1 MCNFIYFFCLNMK
14 NISSKYRSGLIK
26 TVILASFMSVLAF
39 LPSKVRAQNIYLPE
53 NPKREVRAVWLTTI
67 SGLDWPRTRAVSK
80 SGIERQ
86 KRELTDI
93 LDKLQ
98 KANINT
104 VLLQT
109 RIRGTVIYPSSFE
122 PWDECLT
129 GRPDGNPGYDPL
141 AFAVDECHKRGMEL
155 HAWLVTVPL
164 GKVALQKRY
173 GSASVT
179 RRRPELCRTFRGESF
194 MVPGNEST
202 ASYVASLAAEIVKR
216 YDVDGIHLDYIRYPE
231 KSYGFS
237 DDDLFRRSGADDKSE
252 WRRENITRIVRAVH
266 DSVVAVKP
274 WVKLSSAPIGKYK
287 DLSRYSSLGWN
298 CLNAVYQDP
307 QHWLSEGIQDM
318 LFPMMYFLGD
328 NFYPFLYDW
337 KEGAGGRPVVPGLGI
352 YFLDP
357 REGRWSLSDVRQEM
371 YAVRDAGI
379 GGIAL
384 YRSDFFTR
392 NCKGLYDMAS
402 SSFFSRPSLP
412 PRMVWR
418 GDTVAPAAP
427 RGLDLSSSGILS
439 WNGSTDA
446 EDVVYNVYS
455 SWQYPVDV
463 SDGGNLCAIR
473 LESKTFAVPESGL
486 YYAVTA
492 MDRFGNESEPCQLP
506 ASCVAFSSASM
517 PYKLEGD
524 TVRFTPDPQALCV
537 YVKDL
542 AGKTVR
548 VALDDDFVVV
558 STLAPGWYKL
568 VKMLQTGHSEPIG
581 IFMK

>member
-1 MCNFIYFFCLNMK
+1 MTANRGLMLSLFFALLFILL
-14 NISSKYRSGLIK
+14 S
-26 TVILASFMSVLAF
+26 ILPARVC
-39 LPSKVRAQNIYLPE
+39 AQQIYEIE

-67 SGLDWPRTRAVSK
+67 SGLDWPRTRAVSQ

-86 KRELTDI
+86 KRELVDI

-98 KANINT
+98 QANINT

-109 RIRGTVIYPSSFE
+109 RIRGTVIYPSSIE

-129 GRPDGNPGYDPL
+129 GRPGVNPGYDPL
-141 AFAVDECHKRGMEL
+141 AFAVEECHKRGMEL

-164 GKVALQKRY
+164 GKASMHKRY

-179 RRRPELCRTFRGESF
+179 RRRPELCRTVRGESF
-194 MVPGNEST
+194 MIPGKEST
-202 ASYVASLAAEIVKR
+202 AAYVASLAGEIVRR

-237 DDDLFRRSGADDKSE
+237 DDDLFRSSGSADKGE

-266 DSVVAVKP
+266 DTVVAVKP

-371 YAVRDAGI
+371 HAVRDAGI

-402 SSFFSRPSLP
+402 VSFFSRPALT

-418 GDTVAPAAP
+418 GDTVSPASTN
-427 RGLDLSSSGILS
+427 GLNLSSSGVLS
-439 WNGSTDA
+439 WNRSNET
-446 EDVVYNVYS
+446 EDVFYNVYS
-455 SWQYPVDV
+455 SWHYPVDV
-463 SDGGNLCAIR
+463 ADGRNLCAAR
-473 LESKTFAVPESGL
+473 LQGNSFEVPELGL
-486 YYAVTA
+486 YYAVTV
-492 MDRFGNESEPCQLP
+492 MDRYGNESEPCQLP
-506 ASCVAFSSASM
+506 SSCVAFSSVSAT
-517 PYKLEGD
+517 YKIESD
-524 TVRFTPDPQALCV
+524 TVRFKPDPQALCV

-542 AGKTVR
+542 PGKTVR

-558 STLAPGWYKL
+558 SSLSPGWYKL
-568 VKMLQTGHSEPIG
+568 VKVLKSGKSEPMG